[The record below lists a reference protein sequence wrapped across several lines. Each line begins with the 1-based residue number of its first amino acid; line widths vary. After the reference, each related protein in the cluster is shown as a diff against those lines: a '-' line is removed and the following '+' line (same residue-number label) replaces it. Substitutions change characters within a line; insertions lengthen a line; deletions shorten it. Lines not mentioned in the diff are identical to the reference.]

1 MFENIISVIQLY
13 NEKYHLKLKF
23 FFKKPRKITD
33 DFFHNYIFN
42 HTFQWSSSK
51 CCNNGKSSYGY
62 IYTFYKGLTKT
73 DVRGVFK
80 KTETL
85 CHTTKWHVH
94 SYIHCHEFNI
104 KDEICRKHKHYLIYK
119 AQCPDIISDATF
131 IRKVGRRFPEH
142 IIDHCGR
149 DDKLR

>member
-1 MFENIISVIQLY
+1 MLLNMFENIISVIQLY

-80 KTETL
+80 KNGNIMSYHKMTCAQLYTL
-85 CHTTKWHVH
+85 PR
-94 SYIHCHEFNI
+94 I
-104 KDEICRKHKHYLIYK
+104 
-119 AQCPDIISDATF
+119 
-131 IRKVGRRFPEH
+131 
-142 IIDHCGR
+142 
-149 DDKLR
+149 